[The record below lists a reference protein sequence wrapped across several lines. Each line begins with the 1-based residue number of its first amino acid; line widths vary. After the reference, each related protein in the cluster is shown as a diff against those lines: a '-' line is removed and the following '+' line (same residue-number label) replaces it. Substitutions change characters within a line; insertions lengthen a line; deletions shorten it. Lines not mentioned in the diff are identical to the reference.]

1 MELKELFTLLF
12 SGIIGTVGFSI
23 LFKSNKSRVFCC
35 AVGGALV
42 IFVYAVC
49 SEISDNLFIQNFV
62 PSLFATVYA
71 EIMARV
77 MKAPTTPILACS
89 IIALIPGYRLY
100 YTTYYLVT
108 SENMELFQGE
118 LLAML
123 QVAAG
128 ICVGITCISVIVN
141 EINRH
146 KFKQIFDKD

>member
-1 MELKELFTLLF
+1 MEIKELLTLII
-12 SGIIGTVGFSI
+12 SGVVGTVGFSI

-42 IFVYAVC
+42 VFIYALCVRAT
-49 SEISDNLFIQNFV
+49 DNLFFQNFV
-62 PSLFATVYA
+62 PALFATVYA

-89 IIALIPGYRLY
+89 IIALIPGGRLY
-100 YTTYYLVT
+100 YTTYHFVT
-108 SENMELFQGE
+108 SENMEAFQSE

-128 ICVGITCISVIVN
+128 ICVGITCISVIVH

-146 KFKQIFDKD
+146 KFKQIFENR

>member
-1 MELKELFTLLF
+1 METKEILSLLI
-12 SGIIGTVGFSI
+12 SGVIGTVGFSI

-42 IFVYAVC
+42 IFIYAMC
-49 SEISDNLFIQNFV
+49 AKISDNLFFQNFV

-100 YTTYYLVT
+100 YTTYYFV
-108 SENMELFQGE
+108 SGNMEAFDSE
-118 LLAML
+118 LMAML

-146 KFKQIFDKD
+146 KFKQIFENR

>member
-1 MELKELFTLLF
+1 MNMKELLPLLI
-12 SGIIGTVGFSI
+12 SAVVGTVGFSI

-35 AVGGALV
+35 AVGGLLV
-42 IFVYAVC
+42 TAVYAWCV
-49 SEISDNLFIQNFV
+49 SVTDNLFFQNFL
-62 PSLFATVYA
+62 PSLIATVYA

-89 IIALIPGYRLY
+89 IIALIPGGRLY
-100 YTTYYLVT
+100 YTTYYFVT
-108 SENMELFQGE
+108 SENMEAFQGE
-118 LLAML
+118 LLSML

>member
-1 MELKELFTLLF
+1 MEIKELLTLLF
-12 SGIIGTVGFSI
+12 SGIIGTIGFSI
-23 LFKSNKSRVFCC
+23 LFKSNKSRVLCC

-42 IFVYAVC
+42 IFIYAFCVKR
-49 SEISDNLFIQNFV
+49 SDNLFFQNFV
-62 PSLFATVYA
+62 PSLVATVYA

-89 IIALIPGYRLY
+89 IIALIPGGRLY
-100 YTTYYLVT
+100 YTTYHFVT

-146 KFKQIFDKD
+146 KFKQIFENR

>member
-1 MELKELFTLLF
+1 MEMKEILSLLM
-12 SGIIGTVGFSI
+12 SGVIGTLGFSI

-42 IFVYAVC
+42 VLIYSLCVKLT
-49 SEISDNLFIQNFV
+49 DNLFVQNFV
-62 PSLFATVYA
+62 PSLLATVYA

-89 IIALIPGYRLY
+89 IIALIPGGRLY
-100 YTTYYLVT
+100 YTTYHFVT
-108 SENMELFQGE
+108 SNMEAFNEE
-118 LLAML
+118 LIAML

-128 ICVGITCISVIVN
+128 ICVGITFISVIVN

>member
-1 MELKELFTLLF
+1 M
-12 SGIIGTVGFSI
+12 V
-23 LFKSNKSRVFCC
+23 VF
-35 AVGGALV
+35 
-42 IFVYAVC
+42 IYAVC
-49 SEISDNLFIQNFV
+49 VSITDNLFFQNFV

-77 MKAPTTPILACS
+77 MKAPTTPILVCS
-89 IIALIPGYRLY
+89 IIVLIPGGRLY
-100 YTTYYLVT
+100 YITYHLVT

-128 ICVGITCISVIVN
+128 ICVGITFISVIVN

-146 KFKQIFDKD
+146 KFKQIFENR

>member
-1 MELKELFTLLF
+1 MEMKEILSLLM
-12 SGIIGTVGFSI
+12 SGVIGTLGFSI

-42 IFVYAVC
+42 VLIYALCVKLT
-49 SEISDNLFIQNFV
+49 DNLFVQNFV
-62 PSLFATVYA
+62 PSLLATVYA

-89 IIALIPGYRLY
+89 IIALIPGGRLY
-100 YTTYYLVT
+100 YTTYHFVT
-108 SENMELFQGE
+108 SNMEAFNEE
-118 LLAML
+118 LIAML

-128 ICVGITCISVIVN
+128 ICVGITFISVIVN

>member
-1 MELKELFTLLF
+1 MDMKELFTLLF
-12 SGIIGTVGFSI
+12 SGVIGTVGFSI

-42 IFVYAVC
+42 VFVYAVC
-49 SEISDNLFIQNFV
+49 KELTDNLFVQNFV
-62 PSLFATVYA
+62 PSLVATVYA

-89 IIALIPGYRLY
+89 VIALIPGGRLY
-100 YTTYYLVT
+100 YTTYNFVT
-108 SENMELFQGE
+108 SNMEGFDKE
-118 LLAML
+118 LISML

-128 ICVGITCISVIVN
+128 ICVGITFVSVIVN

-146 KFKQIFDKD
+146 KFKQIYENR

>member
-1 MELKELFTLLF
+1 METKEIFSLLL
-12 SGIIGTVGFSI
+12 SGVIGTLGFSI

-42 IFVYAVC
+42 ILVYLGC
-49 SEISDNLFIQNFV
+49 LRLTDNLFIQNFL

-89 IIALIPGYRLY
+89 VIALIPGGRLY
-100 YTTYYLVT
+100 YTTYHFV
-108 SENMELFQGE
+108 SGNMESFDTE
-118 LLAML
+118 LMAML

-128 ICVGITCISVIVN
+128 ICVGITFVSVIVN

>member
-42 IFVYAVC
+42 ALIYACCVKLT
-49 SEISDNLFIQNFV
+49 DNLFIQNFL
-62 PSLFATVYA
+62 PALFATVYA
-71 EIMARV
+71 EIMARI

-89 IIALIPGYRLY
+89 IIVLIPGGRLY
-100 YTTYYLVT
+100 YTTYHFVT
-108 SENMELFQGE
+108 GENMAAFQTE

>member
-1 MELKELFTLLF
+1 MEIKELFTLLF
-12 SGIIGTVGFSI
+12 SGVIGTVGFSI

-42 IFVYAVC
+42 VFIYAMCVKV
-49 SEISDNLFIQNFV
+49 SDNLFFQNFV

-100 YTTYYLVT
+100 YTTYYFVT
-108 SENMELFQGE
+108 SNMEAFDSE
-118 LLAML
+118 LMAML

-128 ICVGITCISVIVN
+128 ICVGITCVSVIVN

>member
-1 MELKELFTLLF
+1 MELKEIISLLV
-12 SGIIGTVGFSI
+12 SGVIGTVGFSI

-42 IFVYAVC
+42 VFIYAMCVKV
-49 SEISDNLFIQNFV
+49 SDNLFFQNFV

-100 YTTYYLVT
+100 YTTYYFVT
-108 SENMELFQGE
+108 SNMEAFDSE
-118 LLAML
+118 LMAML

>member
-1 MELKELFTLLF
+1 MEMKELFTLLF
-12 SGIIGTVGFSI
+12 SGVIGTVGFSI

-42 IFVYAVC
+42 VFIYAMCVKV
-49 SEISDNLFIQNFV
+49 SDNLFFQNFV

-100 YTTYYLVT
+100 YTTYYFVT
-108 SENMELFQGE
+108 SNMEAFDSE
-118 LLAML
+118 LMAML

>member
-1 MELKELFTLLF
+1 MDLNEFLSLLF

-42 IFVYAVC
+42 VFIYAVC
-49 SEISDNLFIQNFV
+49 VSITDNLFFQNFV

-77 MKAPTTPILACS
+77 MKAPTTPILVCS
-89 IIALIPGYRLY
+89 IIVLIPGGRLY
-100 YTTYYLVT
+100 YITYHLVT

-128 ICVGITCISVIVN
+128 ICVGITFISVIVN

-146 KFKQIFDKD
+146 KFKQIFENR

>member
-1 MELKELFTLLF
+1 MDLNEIFTLLI
-12 SGIIGTVGFSI
+12 SGVIGTVGFSI

-35 AVGGALV
+35 AVGGLLV
-42 IFVYAVC
+42 TAVYLWCV
-49 SEISDNLFIQNFV
+49 SITDNLFFQNFL

-89 IIALIPGYRLY
+89 IIALIPGGRLY
-100 YTTYYLVT
+100 NTTYHFVAG
-108 SENMELFQGE
+108 NMEAFDSE
-118 LLAML
+118 LISML

-128 ICVGITCISVIVN
+128 ICVGITCVSVIVN

>member
-1 MELKELFTLLF
+1 MDMKEIIPLLA

-35 AVGGALV
+35 AVGGLLV
-42 IFVYAVC
+42 TLVYYLCTKAT
-49 SEISDNLFIQNFV
+49 DNLFIQNFM

-89 IIALIPGYRLY
+89 VIVLIPGGRLY
-100 YTTYYLVT
+100 YTTYHFVT
-108 SENMELFQGE
+108 SNMEAFESE
-118 LLAML
+118 LISML

-146 KFKQIFDKD
+146 KFKQIFENR

>member
-1 MELKELFTLLF
+1 MDVKELFPLLI
-12 SGIIGTVGFSI
+12 SGVVGTVGFSI

-35 AVGGALV
+35 AVGGLLV
-42 IFVYAVC
+42 TAVYAWCV
-49 SEISDNLFIQNFV
+49 SVSDSLFFQNFL

-89 IIALIPGYRLY
+89 VIVLIPGGQLY
-100 YTTYYLVT
+100 YTTYHFVT
-108 SENMELFQGE
+108 SNMEAFDKE
-118 LLAML
+118 LISML

-128 ICVGITCISVIVN
+128 ICVGITCISVIVH

-146 KFKQIFDKD
+146 KFKQIFENQ

>member
-1 MELKELFTLLF
+1 MEFKEIISLLV
-12 SGIIGTVGFSI
+12 SGVIGTVGFSI

-42 IFVYAVC
+42 VFIYAMCVRV
-49 SEISDNLFIQNFV
+49 SDNLFFQNFV

-100 YTTYYLVT
+100 YTTYYFVT
-108 SENMELFQGE
+108 SENMELFQSE

-128 ICVGITCISVIVN
+128 ICVGITCVSVIVN

-146 KFKQIFDKD
+146 KFKQIFENR

>member
-1 MELKELFTLLF
+1 MDMKEIIPLLA
-12 SGIIGTVGFSI
+12 SGVIGTVGFSI

-35 AVGGALV
+35 AVGGLLV
-42 IFVYAVC
+42 TLVYYLCTKAT
-49 SEISDNLFIQNFV
+49 DNLFIQNFM

-89 IIALIPGYRLY
+89 VIVLIPGGRLY
-100 YTTYYLVT
+100 YTTYHFVT
-108 SENMELFQGE
+108 SNMEAFESE
-118 LLAML
+118 LISML

-146 KFKQIFDKD
+146 KFKQIFENR

>member
-1 MELKELFTLLF
+1 MEMRELLSLLL

-42 IFVYAVC
+42 VLVYAVC
-49 SEISDNLFIQNFV
+49 VEATDSLFLQNFV
-62 PSLFATVYA
+62 PSLFATAYA
-71 EIMARV
+71 EIMARI

-89 IIALIPGYRLY
+89 VIALIPGGRLY
-100 YTTYYLVT
+100 YTTYYFVTNNIEAFNKELV
-108 SENMELFQGE
+108 S
-118 LLAML
+118 ML

-128 ICVGITCISVIVN
+128 ICVGITFISVIVN
-141 EINRH
+141 EVNRH

>member
-1 MELKELFTLLF
+1 MELKEIISLLV
-12 SGIIGTVGFSI
+12 SGVIGTVGFSI

-42 IFVYAVC
+42 VFIYAMCVKV
-49 SEISDNLFIQNFV
+49 SDNLFFQNFV

-89 IIALIPGYRLY
+89 VIALIPGYRLY
-100 YTTYYLVT
+100 YTTYYFVT
-108 SENMELFQGE
+108 SNMEAFDSE
-118 LLAML
+118 LMAML

>member
-1 MELKELFTLLF
+1 MAAKEFLSLLF

-42 IFVYAVC
+42 VLIYAGCVKVT
-49 SEISDNLFIQNFV
+49 DNLFVQNFL

-89 IIALIPGYRLY
+89 IIALIPGGRLY
-100 YTTYYLVT
+100 YTTYHFVT
-108 SENMELFQGE
+108 SNMEAFNEE
-118 LLAML
+118 LISML

-128 ICVGITCISVIVN
+128 ICVGITFISVIVN

-146 KFKQIFDKD
+146 KFKQIFDNR